1 MYHLLQCNTGVSN
14 TVPLLI
20 RHVVQKSCKLKNAY
34 LTSHLHFYLNASL
47 EYLKSNKHFLKSFLL
62 EKNIF
67 KSKIFNSNCDN
78 GITNLTSLLAD
89 RLADLNHSV
98 TILCWTACKNM
109 NQ

>member
-67 KSKIFNSNCDN
+67 KIFNSNCDN
-78 GITNLTSLLAD
+78 GTNLTSLLAD
-89 RLADLNHSV
+89 RLADLDDSV
-98 TILCWTACKNM
+98 TILCWTACKNL